1 MMSLSQF
8 SYAISYIIFQGIFQV
23 IGSTI
28 MAGFLIY
35 NESVWGPVDTLS
47 RSLQFWCCSLL
58 FCCGQIPYAMAISSF
73 FKDPKVANTIG
84 GLLIILPI
92 AFFLQ
97 LASVNDGS
105 KYVMY
110 LLFWLPIIPTCS
122 ILVKISG
129 GIAIPGVPSFFNID
143 FIPIELCWFFMV
155 LNMFIWLFIYFY
167 LDNVL
172 PSEYGIQ
179 KHPCFCFRK
188 ALPRSEK
195 YTAFE
200 GN

>member
-1 MMSLSQF
+1 MRETLRMMSLSQF

-92 AFFLQ
+92 AFSF
-97 LASVNDGS
+97 S
-105 KYVMY
+105 
-110 LLFWLPIIPTCS
+110 LPQSTM
-122 ILVKISG
+122 
-129 GIAIPGVPSFFNID
+129 A
-143 FIPIELCWFFMV
+143 
-155 LNMFIWLFIYFY
+155 LNMSCTCCFGYQSSQHAAFWSRY
-167 LDNVL
+167 LVV
-172 PSEYGIQ
+172 
-179 KHPCFCFRK
+179 
-188 ALPRSEK
+188 
-195 YTAFE
+195 
-200 GN
+200 